1 MVARRFLILI
11 LLAAAFALPLS
22 AATRITYAIQ
32 GNPTCVHWDKAA
44 FPLTVQVDRRVANA
58 FPGAQQVVERAFNA
72 WATVPDADIR
82 FQPIQLAD
90 NLAAGND
97 QRNVV
102 TLADGLMGGQG
113 ALAITTYT
121 FDDRNGRFLD
131 ADIELDRS
139 LLQSDYNIQ
148 MTVQHEIG
156 HMLGLDHSAVLSSV
170 MYPYVGR
177 GTAAPVFDSD
187 DNIGMATSYPSRSVD
202 LLGATLRGRVIGD
215 YGGIFAAQV
224 VAVNE
229 IGQPISTT
237 LTDSTG
243 EFTLQALPAGTYRLY
258 AEPLDG
264 PFDTRNLNGVYR
276 TAKVVSFPTKFLS
289 DEIRVSSGQVVG
301 NLHVA
306 AAGSTTL
313 NPKWIAASYNG
324 KQDFSL
330 TTSSVAVKAGD
341 TLIIAVAGDGFTSGM
356 TTFEVMNPGFRRVSD
371 FRWSQNFVSATF
383 VVDTNVAPG
392 SAVVL
397 VKSGNET
404 ATLTGGLRV
413 QKPMRRRAG

>member
-1 MVARRFLILI
+1 MARQLSCVFL
-11 LLAAAFALPLS
+11 LLALAVPLS
-22 AATRITYAIQ
+22 AATKITYAIQ
-32 GNPTCVHWDKAA
+32 GAPTSVHWDKAA
-44 FPLTVQVDRRVANA
+44 FPLNIHVDRRVANA
-58 FPGAQQVVERAFNA
+58 FPGAQQVVERAFSA
-72 WATVPDADIR
+72 WTAVPDTDIQ
-82 FQPIQLAD
+82 FQPIVLGD
-90 NLAAGND
+90 NLTAGSDNL
-97 QRNVV
+97 NVV
-102 TLADGLMGGQG
+102 TMTDSLLGGQG

-121 FDDRNGRFLD
+121 FDDNTGNFID
-131 ADIELDRS
+131 ADIQLDAS

-156 HMLGLDHSAVLSSV
+156 HILGLDHSAVLSSV

-187 DNIGMATSYPSRSVD
+187 DNIGIATSYPNRNVD

-215 YGGIFAAQV
+215 QGGIFAAQV
-224 VAVNE
+224 VALNE
-229 IGQPISTT
+229 IGQPVATT

-243 EFTLQALPAGTYRLY
+243 EFALQALPAGTYRLY

-264 PFDTRNLNGVYR
+264 PVDTRNLNGVYR
-276 TAKVVSFPTKFLS
+276 TAKIATFPTKFLA
-289 DEIRVSSGQVVG
+289 DPIRVSSGQVVG

-306 AAGSTTL
+306 ASGVSTL

-341 TLIIAVAGDGFTSGM
+341 TVMLAVAGDGFTSGM
-356 TTFEVMNPGFRRVSD
+356 TTFEVMTPAFRRVSD
-371 FRWSQNFVSATF
+371 FKWSSNFVSATF
-383 VVDTNVAPG
+383 VVDADVAPG

-397 VKSGNET
+397 VKSGNES
-404 ATLTGGLRV
+404 ATLTGALRV
-413 QKPMRRRAG
+413 QKPMRRRAA